1 MATQILNPSSI
12 VFQANWSSG
21 GSNASELDKDNT
33 AVSWTGNFGAQ
44 AKFILQLDDFDN
56 TGVASIDAIQLTTV
70 AYLANTRIG
79 TITAKTILENSSGTA
94 LYTEDITITIN
105 GAAFATYNGTS
116 RTTSDGSSAWTD
128 GDIDGLR
135 LNITYATPP
144 GNAIVEQAYVTVT
157 YTEVSGYGSRVSG
170 VAAAS
175 IGSIIGV
182 ATANIGEVIGVD

>member
-1 MATQILNPSSI
+1 MATQTLNPSSI
-12 VFQANWSSG
+12 VSQAGWSSG

-33 AVSWTGNFGAQ
+33 AVSWQGAT
-44 AKFILQLDDFDN
+44 ATNARFVFQLDDFDN
-56 TGVASIDAIQLTTV
+56 TGVASIDAVQLTTV
-70 AYLANTRIG
+70 AFLANARLG
-79 TITAKTILENSSGTA
+79 TITGKTILENSSGTS
-94 LYTEDITITIN
+94 LYSEDLTITIN
-105 GAAFATYNGTS
+105 GGAFATYNGTS
-116 RTTSDGSSAWTD
+116 RTTSNGSSAWTD
-128 GDIDGLR
+128 SDIDDLR
-135 LNITYATPP
+135 LAIVYATPP